1 MIKHIVMWKI
11 KDSFGGKNKSE
22 ILKKIKNDLEAL
34 PSKIPEIKLFEVG
47 INFNDKNFA
56 YDIVLYSEY
65 RTKEDLDSYQV
76 NPIHKEVDDYLA
88 EVRLE
93 RHVVDYEV

>member
-1 MIKHIVMWKI
+1 MWKI
-11 KDSFGGKNKSE
+11 KDSFEGKNKLE

-34 PSKIPEIKLFEVG
+34 PPKIAEIKLFEVG
-47 INFNDKNFA
+47 INFNNNDFA

-65 RTKEDLDSYQV
+65 RTKADLDSYQI

-88 EVRLE
+88 KVRLE

>member
-11 KDSFGGKNKSE
+11 KDSFEGKGKLE
-22 ILKKIKNDLEAL
+22 ILKKIKDDLEAL
-34 PSKIPEIKLFEVG
+34 PPKVGEIKLFEVG
-47 INFNDKNFA
+47 INFNDKDFA
-56 YDIVLYSEY
+56 SDIVLYSEFK
-65 RTKEDLDSYQV
+65 TKDDLDSYQV

-88 EVRLE
+88 KVRLE